1 MRRTLA
7 ATAALVLA
15 GALAIGASA
24 DTKPTARI
32 AAKRITADG
41 VGQVKLGMTFK
52 EARAKRLIGKLR
64 PGCEL
69 GGPETRSARLR
80 SPLRG
85 FVNFTLTTPREID
98 NILVTRGARARG
110 VKVGDRIRDIKDAYP
125 GAKVNKDTEET
136 FGLWLVRVP
145 RSAGGRITFSV
156 PVATKRIDAIGVPFI
171 PFCE

>member
-7 ATAALVLA
+7 II
-15 GALAIGASA
+15 GALLLGGGGAIGASA
-24 DTKPTARI
+24 ADEPTARI
-32 AAKRITADG
+32 AAERITGEG
-41 VGQVKLGMTFK
+41 VGQVKLGMTFQ
-52 EARAKRLIGKLR
+52 EARDKGLIGRLR
-64 PGCEL
+64 PGCEF

-85 FVNFTLTTPREID
+85 FVDFTLTTPRKIT
-98 NILVTRGARARG
+98 NILITRGARARG
-110 VKVGDRIRDIKDAYP
+110 VKVGDRISDIRDAYDVVR
-125 GAKVNKDTEET
+125 VNKNTEEV
-136 FGLWLVRVP
+136 FGVWLARVP

>member
-7 ATAALVLA
+7 ITGALLLA
-15 GALAIGASA
+15 GGGAIGASA
-24 DTKPTARI
+24 ADEPTARI
-32 AAKRITADG
+32 AAKRITGEG
-41 VGQVKLGMTFK
+41 VGQVKLGMTFQ
-52 EARAKRLIGKLR
+52 EARDKGLIGRLR
-64 PGCEL
+64 PGCEF

-85 FVNFTLTTPREID
+85 FVDFTLTTPRKIT
-98 NILVTRGARARG
+98 NILITRGARARG
-110 VKVGDRIRDIKDAYP
+110 VKVGDRISDIRDAYDVVR
-125 GAKVNKDTEET
+125 VNKNTEEV
-136 FGLWLVRVP
+136 FGVWLARVP